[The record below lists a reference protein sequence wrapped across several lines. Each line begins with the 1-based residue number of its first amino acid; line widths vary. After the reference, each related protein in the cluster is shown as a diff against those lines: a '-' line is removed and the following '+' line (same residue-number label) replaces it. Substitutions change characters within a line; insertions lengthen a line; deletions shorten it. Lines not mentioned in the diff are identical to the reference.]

1 MAGITPEGLVIKRL
15 SEVLSDKRAQAVQLF
30 QDLVSPGDVVDTSA
44 SSALGRLIALAAPGE
59 ADLWEAVQEVYSAF
73 DPNSATGVA
82 LDNLVALGGLTRFEN
97 TFTTAQALFT
107 GNNGTLIPAG
117 SVVSSGTTGQSFNVV
132 ASVALSPSLASGVVV
147 AVTTVANNTLYTIT
161 YSRLTSSTTVSFTSG
176 PSATAASI
184 LAGLKAEIDANHPT
198 LVATVV
204 GSTLDLRL
212 DDIFQTATFSRSA
225 NLGFTKITK
234 LGDLVAQN
242 YGPVE
247 QSPNTITTIS
257 TPVLGWDSV
266 TNPVSAV
273 AGRFIETDEE
283 LRERFRVS
291 KFERASNI
299 LEALYSALI
308 NLDTVEQVVIYE
320 NDTDVTDANGIPAH
334 SFMPI
339 VLGGISTN
347 IAQSIWE
354 NKPIGIRSYGNT
366 SVTIYDSQGFSHD
379 IGFERPNPVTIY
391 IDLDITTNSEFPQ
404 NGEQAIKDAIAVYMK
419 AQFGIGEDVVYSR
432 LYTPINSVPG
442 HQVNS
447 LTIGTSPSPVGTTNI
462 PIAFNEL
469 FSLDPNNI
477 VITVS

>member
-15 SEVLSDKRAQAVQLF
+15 SEILADNRQKAVELF
-30 QDLVSPGDVVDTSA
+30 QDLVAPGDVVDTSD

-59 ADLWEAVQEVYSAF
+59 ADVWEAIQQVYSAF
-73 DPNSATGVA
+73 DPNSATGIA

-97 TFTTAQALFT
+97 SFTTAQALFT

-117 SVVSSGTTGQSFNVV
+117 SVVNSSTTGESFNVV
-132 ASVALSPSLASGVVV
+132 SSVALSPSLASGVVV

-184 LAGLKAEIDANHPT
+184 LSGLKAEIDANHPT

-204 GSTLDLRL
+204 GSTLDVRL

-242 YGPVE
+242 YGPIE

-266 TNPVSAV
+266 TNPISAV

-320 NDTDVTDANGIPAH
+320 NDTDVTDSNGIPAH

-354 NKPIGIRSYGNT
+354 NKPLGIRSYGNT
-366 SVTIYDSQGFSHD
+366 SVTIYDSQGFPHD

-404 NGEQAIKDAIAVYMK
+404 DGEQAIKDAIAAYME

-432 LYTPINSVPG
+432 LYTPINSIPG

-447 LTIGTSPSPVGTTNI
+447 LTIGTSPSPVGVSNI